1 MVMPQASRT
10 IVLAGRYRLES
21 LLGQGGMGAVHR
33 ATDLRLERAVA
44 VKVVSAQSNNAET
57 RARFVRE
64 AQRTARVRHPNVVEV
79 FDVGETPEGDLFFVM
94 ELLIGEPL
102 SARLNREGRLGLGA
116 SISILRELCDG
127 LGAAHALGIVHRDV
141 KPANVML
148 VQHGNR
154 QDLVKVVDFGI
165 AKAENSGTALT
176 EAGMFLGTL
185 EYISPEQI
193 MGEAL
198 DARADV
204 YAMGAL
210 AYRMLTGTPMFANV
224 PRAALIHHHIEVPP
238 DRLTLRA
245 PDAQIPVALEE
256 VVLQCLA
263 KDPARRFVNA
273 TDLRTAIDS
282 ALELVPSSLLAR
294 TGAQRPV
301 SLIPPSSHERQV
313 QRVSAPPDSTE
324 RLVVPSPRAPYSAPN
339 EQPAPTSSP
348 RHEIVLE
355 LEDSATERGSSFELD
370 VTPRTALMARPEGH
384 TCISCRKSY
393 SLELVACPHC
403 GAVRSRI
410 GVRAEPPPSRYSPA
424 NDADGPPGW
433 LLPFGIFPVWFT
445 SFVALATLAGG
456 AALYTLNVELVGPY
470 YGVGLV
476 FVLAVIAIVVR
487 MKIDARRG

>member
-1 MVMPQASRT
+1 
-10 IVLAGRYRLES
+10 
-21 LLGQGGMGAVHR
+21 MGAVHR

-94 ELLIGEPL
+94 ELLLGEPL

-204 YAMGAL
+204 YALGAL

-238 DRLTLRA
+238 DRLASRA

-263 KDPARRFVNA
+263 KDPARRFANA
-273 TDLRTAIDS
+273 TELRAAIDS

-313 QRVSAPPDSTE
+313 QRVSPPPDSTE
-324 RLVVPSPRAPYSAPN
+324 RLVAPPPRASYSAPH
-339 EQPAPTSSP
+339 EQPAPMSSP
-348 RHEIVLE
+348 RHEVVIE

-384 TCISCRKSY
+384 TCVACRKVF
-393 SLELVACPHC
+393 SLDVGACPHC
-403 GAVRSRI
+403 GAVRSRAGI
-410 GVRAEPPPSRYSPA
+410 RAMPLPSARGPSV
-424 NDADGPPGW
+424 DAEDGPPGW
-433 LLPFGIFPVWFT
+433 LLPIGIFPVWFT
-445 SFVALATLAGG
+445 SVLALGSLAGG
-456 AALYTLNVELVGPY
+456 AALYTMQVELRGPY

-476 FVLAVIAIVVR
+476 FVLAVVAIVVR
-487 MKIDARRG
+487 TKIDGRRG